1 MVAGQAAQDAIAQNL
16 ANASTTGYKEDIP
29 RFQSF
34 EDTLLRRQSAQNG
47 ARVGGLGHGAQV
59 NDLATNFADGVLQKT
74 GNPLD
79 VALSGDAF
87 LAVQTPSGVRL
98 SRDGALSRNASGQLV
113 QASGG
118 ALVLGVDNRPI
129 SLPASA
135 KNIVISPQG
144 EILADRQSVGRLQL
158 VGVSRATSPV
168 KIGDSLFAQTGF
180 APASANAAVH
190 QGYLESSNVSVVKE
204 MVQMIAVMR
213 AYETDQKMLQA
224 EDEATGKAVN
234 EVTKL

>member
-16 ANASTTGYKEDIP
+16 ANASTTGFKEDIP

-34 EDTLLRRQSAQNG
+34 EDTLIQRLSAQNG

-59 NDLATNFADGVLQKT
+59 RDLTTNFADGALQKT

-87 LAVQTPSGVRL
+87 LAVQTPAGVRL
-98 SRDGALSRNASGQLV
+98 SRDGALSRSASGLLV
-113 QASGG
+113 QANGG
-118 ALVLGVDNRPI
+118 ALVLGANNRPI

-144 EILADRQSVGRLQL
+144 EILADKQSVGKLQM

-168 KIGDSLFAQTGF
+168 KIGDSLFMQAKF
-180 APASANAAVH
+180 APASASATVH
-190 QGYLESSNVSVVKE
+190 QGFLEASNVSVVKE

>member
-16 ANASTTGYKEDIP
+16 ANASTTGFKEDIP

-34 EDTLLRRQSAQNG
+34 EDTLIQRLSAQNG
-47 ARVGGLGHGAQV
+47 ARVGGLGHGARV
-59 NDLATNFADGVLQKT
+59 SDLATNFADGALQKT

-87 LAVQTPSGVRL
+87 LAVQTPAGVRL
-98 SRDGALSRNASGQLV
+98 SRDGALSRSASGLLV
-113 QASGG
+113 QANGG
-118 ALVLGVDNRPI
+118 ALVLGTNNRPI
-129 SLPASA
+129 SLPATA

-144 EILADRQSVGRLQL
+144 EILADNRLVGKLQL

-168 KIGDSLFAQTGF
+168 KIGDSLFTQAGF
-180 APASANAAVH
+180 APASASATVH
-190 QGYLESSNVSVVKE
+190 QGFLEASNVSVVKE